1 MTIRKQ
7 SSQKELNLVKS
18 FKMTGETIISMVR
31 RLDMDDTNDVDK
43 HEKETPPENDET
55 EKTKERDERDHQCY
69 TWDEKEEEH
78 GETVS

>member
-55 EKTKERDERDHQCY
+55 E
-69 TWDEKEEEH
+69 
-78 GETVS
+78 